1 MRTRSRA
8 ELIRVV
14 MMQVSLAGL
23 YVCITLVVVMKD
35 SAMSQQNADADR
47 EIVRLLQIIRDERL
61 RTEDPDKVAQ
71 AIATLGELRA
81 TAAVE
86 DLIKLITFKR
96 TFPQERGNPEGVIN
110 DIHVITREG
119 RYPAIGSLFEIGK
132 PSLPSLVRL
141 IANHDPKSLQ
151 SENALIAV
159 RLIFRDESQ
168 AGVQYLKD
176 AGEKSSSSLSRQR
189 LLIAAERAKGPPL

>member
-1 MRTRSRA
+1 
-8 ELIRVV
+8 

-35 SAMSQQNADADR
+35 SAMPQQNADADR
-47 EIVRLLQIIRDERL
+47 EIVRLLQIIRDGRL

-96 TFPQERGNPEGVIN
+96 TFPQERGNPEEVIN

-151 SENALIAV
+151 SENALVAV
-159 RLIFRDESQ
+159 RLIFRDEPQ